1 LLALEV
7 ALKLEAEGREGK
19 VYLVDSS
26 PDFLKTLL
34 KQSGE
39 GREDEFQTSLICAIY
54 KLTAPQEVTS
64 AAVRKVYCKTHVKSY

>member
-1 LLALEV
+1 M

-34 KQSGE
+34 KQSSE
-39 GREDEFQTSLICAIY
+39 GCEDEFQTSLICAIY
-54 KLTAPQEVTS
+54 KLIAPQEVTS
-64 AAVRKVYCKTHVKSY
+64 AAVRKVYCKRDVKYC